1 MSILIFIVMLVVLIV
16 GHEFGHLI
24 AAKLS
29 GMKVPEF
36 GIGFPPKLWGKK
48 IGDTE
53 YTINAMPFGGFV
65 KIVGEDASE
74 ASDDPKAFSNRPKI
88 LQALT
93 LFAGPFSN
101 VILGFFF
108 FALAFMFGIP
118 TALDSSEYAG
128 RLTNERIVIAE
139 VMPGSPADS
148 AGIRSGDKVL
158 SILTNGVETPIEK
171 PEAIAGLIAEAQ
183 GSVVMSVE
191 RQGERVT
198 LTATPIKGL
207 IDEEPERQALG
218 IASVLVGT
226 LQLPFFEAFT
236 KAFTETVEKTQMIV
250 AGMANLIGSA
260 VTLSADVK
268 NIAGPVGIAS
278 LAGDAAN
285 FGFGS
290 ILSFAALISLNL
302 AVLNLLPFPALD
314 GGRLAFL
321 AVETVIRRPI
331 PVQIANTAN
340 TVGFVILILLMLA
353 VTANDIFKLF
363 L

>member
-53 YTINAMPFGGFV
+53 YSVNALPFGGFV
-65 KIVGEDASE
+65 KIVGEDATE
-74 ASDDPKAFSNRPKI
+74 ASNDPAAFSNRPKI
-88 LQALT
+88 LQAFT

-101 VILGFFF
+101 VILGFIFF
-108 FALAFMFGIP
+108 SIAFMSGIP
-118 TALDSSEYAG
+118 TALESSEYAG

-139 VMPGSPADS
+139 VLPGSPADK
-148 AGIRSGDKVL
+148 AGIHAGDRVI
-158 SILTNGVETPIEK
+158 SITANDITTPIER
-171 PEAIAGLIAEAQ
+171 PEAIAGLIAEANGAVRMTVLRDNKQ
-183 GSVVMSVE
+183 VE
-191 RQGERVT
+191 
-198 LTATPIKGL
+198 LTATPEKGL
-207 IDEEPERQALG
+207 ISEEPDRQALG
-218 IASVLVGT
+218 IASALVGT
-226 LQLPFFEAFT
+226 LQLSFFEAVAKGFS
-236 KAFTETVEKTQMIV
+236 ETVEKTQAIV
-250 AGMANLIGSA
+250 VGMGQLIGAA
-260 VTLSADVK
+260 VTLTADVK

-278 LAGDAAN
+278 LAGDAAS

-321 AVETVIRRPI
+321 LVETIIRRPI
-331 PVQIANTAN
+331 PTQITNTVN
-340 TVGFVILILLMLA
+340 TVGFAILILLMLA
-353 VTANDIFKLF
+353 VTAHDIFKLF
-363 L
+363 A

>member
-1 MSILIFIVMLVVLIV
+1 MLVVLIV

-53 YTINAMPFGGFV
+53 YSINALPFGGFV
-65 KIVGEDASE
+65 KITGEDANEESN
-74 ASDDPKAFSNRPKI
+74 DPAAFSNRPKL
-88 LQALT
+88 LQAFT

-101 VILGFFF
+101 VLLGFVFF
-108 FALAFMFGIP
+108 SLAFMFGIP
-118 TALDSSEYAG
+118 TALESSEYAG

-139 VMPGSPADS
+139 VLPGSPAHD
-148 AGIRSGDKVL
+148 AGIRAGDRVV
-158 SILTNGVETPIEK
+158 SVFANDVTTQIER
-171 PEAIAGLIAEAQ
+171 PEIIAGLIADAK
-183 GSVVMSVE
+183 
-191 RQGERVT
+191 GEVHMTILRGNEEVT
-198 LTATPIKGL
+198 LIATPEKGL
-207 IDEEPERQALG
+207 IPEEPERQALG
-218 IASVLVGT
+218 IASALVGT
-226 LQLPFFEAFT
+226 LQLPFFEAVV
-236 KAFTETVEKTQMIV
+236 KGFTETIDKTQAIAV
-250 AGMANLIGSA
+250 GMAQLISSA
-260 VTLSADVK
+260 VTLTADVK

-278 LAGDAAN
+278 LAGDAAS

-331 PVQIANTAN
+331 PVQIANTVNA
-340 TVGFVILILLMLA
+340 VGFAILILLMLA
-353 VTANDIFKLF
+353 VTAHDIFKLF
-363 L
+363 A

>member
-1 MSILIFIVMLVVLIV
+1 MSIVIFIVMLVVLIV

-53 YTINAMPFGGFV
+53 YTINALPFGGFV
-65 KIVGEDASE
+65 KIVGEDAAES
-74 ASDDPKAFSNRPKI
+74 SNDPAAFSNRPKI
-88 LQALT
+88 LQAFT

-101 VILGFFF
+101 VILAFIFFT
-108 FALAFMFGIP
+108 LAFMSGIP

-128 RLTNERIVIAE
+128 RLSNERIVIAE
-139 VMPGSPADS
+139 VLPGSPAAE
-148 AGIRSGDKVL
+148 AGLRAGDRVV
-158 SILTNGVETPIEK
+158 SVTANGVETVIER
-171 PEAIAGLIAEAQ
+171 PEIIAGLIAESN
-183 GSVVMSVE
+183 GVVMMTVLRNNEQVQLS
-191 RQGERVT
+191 
-198 LTATPIKGL
+198 ATPEKGL
-207 IDEEPERQALG
+207 IAEEPERQALG
-218 IASVLVGT
+218 IASALVGT
-226 LQLPFFEAFT
+226 LQLPFFEAVQKGF
-236 KAFTETVEKTQMIV
+236 FETVDKTQAIFL
-250 AGMANLIGSA
+250 GMMNLIGSA
-260 VTLSADVK
+260 VTLTADVK

-278 LAGDAAN
+278 LAGDAAS

-321 AVETVIRRPI
+321 LVETVIRRPI
-331 PVQIANTAN
+331 PVQIANTVNA
-340 TVGFVILILLMLA
+340 VGFAILILLMLA
-353 VTANDIFKLF
+353 VTAHDIFKLF
-363 L
+363 A

>member
-1 MSILIFIVMLVVLIV
+1 MLVVLIV

-53 YTINAMPFGGFV
+53 YTINALPFGGFV
-65 KIVGEDASE
+65 KIVGEDATES
-74 ASDDPKAFSNRPKI
+74 SNDPAAFSNRPKI
-88 LQALT
+88 AQALT

-101 VILGFFF
+101 VILGFVFF
-108 FALAFMFGIP
+108 TLAFMSGIP
-118 TALDSSEYAG
+118 TALESSEYAG

-139 VMPGSPADS
+139 VLPGSPADE
-148 AGIRSGDKVL
+148 AGIQAGDRVV
-158 SILTNGVETPIEK
+158 SIFANNVETPIEK
-171 PEAIAGLIAEAQ
+171 PEMIAGLIASATGDVQMTVLRNE
-183 GSVVMSVE
+183 VE
-191 RQGERVT
+191 VQI
-198 LTATPIKGL
+198 TATPEKGL
-207 IDEEPERQALG
+207 IAEEPERQALG
-218 IASVLVGT
+218 IASALVGT
-226 LQLPFFEAFT
+226 LQLPFFEAVAKGFL
-236 KAFTETVEKTQMIV
+236 ETIEKTQAIV
-250 AGMANLIGSA
+250 VGMGQLIASA

-331 PVQIANTAN
+331 PIAIANTLN
-340 TVGFVILILLMLA
+340 TIGFAILILLMLA

-363 L
+363 V

>member
-1 MSILIFIVMLVVLIV
+1 MSILIFILMLVVLIV
-16 GHEFGHLI
+16 GHEFGHLV

-36 GIGFPPKLWGKK
+36 GVGFPPKLWGKK

-53 YTINAMPFGGFV
+53 YTINALPFGGFV
-65 KIVGEDASE
+65 KIVGEDANE
-74 ASDDPKAFSNRPKI
+74 ASDDPAAFSNRPKL

-101 VILGFFF
+101 VILGFLFF
-108 FALAFMFGIP
+108 TLAFMSGIP
-118 TALDSSEYAG
+118 TAFETSEYAG

-139 VMPGSPADS
+139 VLPKSPAAA
-148 AGIRSGDKVL
+148 AGIQSGDKVL
-158 SILTNGVETPIEK
+158 SIFSNGTETPIER
-171 PEAIAGLIAEAQ
+171 PEVIATLIAEAT
-183 GSVVMSVE
+183 GAVVMTVE
-191 RQGERVT
+191 RKGER
-198 LTATPIKGL
+198 LKLEALPATGL
-207 IDEEPERQALG
+207 IENEPERQALG
-218 IASVLVGT
+218 IASALVGT
-226 LQLPFFEAFT
+226 LQLPFFEAVAKGFS
-236 KAFTETVEKTQMIV
+236 ETIEKTQMIIV
-250 AGMANLIGSA
+250 GMGNLIVSA
-260 VTLSADVK
+260 ATMSADVK

-278 LAGDAAN
+278 LAGDAAS

-331 PVQIANTAN
+331 PSQVANALN
-340 TVGFVILILLMLA
+340 TVGFAILILLMLA
-353 VTANDIFKLF
+353 VTANDIFRLF
-363 L
+363 A